1 MHFVFSLN
9 FSSES
14 TDHQGS
20 RFPFLSYFL
29 PNKKESYKKS
39 VLLSRRLNHPLAFPS
54 PQQTFQSS
62 PASTGCCP
70 RDQLPCHLQCHG
82 LIVET
87 REGRHRIERAL
98 SLKGTKGI
106 FKMRSINLTRA
117 PVSFNLGF
125 LVFIS
130 SDLKHFLAS
139 KMSFLHSK
147 SRRSWSST
155 TSEIPNN
162 A

>member
-1 MHFVFSLN
+1 MHLVFSLN

-29 PNKKESYKKS
+29 PSQKESYKKS
-39 VLLSRRLNHPLAFPS
+39 VLLSRSRNHLLAFPS

-62 PASTGCCP
+62 PDSAGCCP
-70 RDQLPCHLQCHG
+70 LDQFPCHLQCHG
-82 LIVET
+82 LIVES
-87 REGRHRIERAL
+87 REGRHRIERVL

-106 FKMRSINLTRA
+106 FKMRFIHLTHA
-117 PVSFNLGF
+117 PVSSNLGF

-130 SDLKHFLAS
+130 SDLTHFLAS
-139 KMSFLHSK
+139 KISFLCSK
-147 SRRSWSST
+147 SRGNWSST

-162 A
+162 P